1 MPYSKLFIAL
11 LLSTTIGAAHAADSP
26 PQADAAPAKVGDY
39 QPVGFLSSYAGL
51 TPDPNNEHAFI
62 KRAPA
67 GVAKKYNKVMI
78 DRIKVFFEDGA
89 SYKGIDPTD
98 LKALT
103 DYFHNAIVKALD
115 DTYPVVDKAGPDVIR
130 LRIAVTNV
138 VPNKPLASVVTL
150 AVPFLWLADAGTGV
164 AQGETGSTAFVGK
177 ASVEMEALDSV
188 SSKQLAAYI
197 ATEVPTKYNWVNGIN
212 KGVTD
217 YVHAYTTWSYTK
229 DAMDIW
235 AKYIRERMDV
245 VHGK

>member
-11 LLSTTIGAAHAADSP
+11 LLSTVVSAA
-26 PQADAAPAKVGDY
+26 QATEPAKDTVPAKIGDY

-51 TPDPNNEHAFI
+51 KPDPDDDHAFI

-67 GVAKKYNKVMI
+67 DVAKKYNKVMV
-78 DRIKVFFEDGA
+78 DRIKVFFEDEA

-103 DYFHNAIVKALD
+103 DYFHHAIIEALGD
-115 DTYPVVDKAGPDVIR
+115 AYPVVDKAGPDVIR

-188 SSKQLAAYI
+188 TSKPLAAYI
-197 ATEVPTKYNWVNGIN
+197 ATEIPSKYNWVNGIQ

-229 DAMDIW
+229 EAMDIW
-235 AKYIRERMDV
+235 AKYIRDRMDAV
-245 VHGK
+245 RGK